1 MPLGFPIRTTLA
13 QVSRARHIAQVL
25 VRNGLD
31 FVAEFTGFSRFLP
44 PWRKRQ
50 TQPDARAAERS
61 VPQRL
66 RITMEEL
73 GPTFVKLGQI
83 LSTRPD
89 LLPQE
94 YIVEL
99 SKLLD
104 AGPPVAL
111 DQIQATIEKE
121 LGRPIEELFSRFD
134 IDPIASAS
142 IGQVHRATLP
152 DGTAVV
158 VKVQRPGVRRVVYAD
173 LNLLRSQIRFLEARS
188 ETLSDYGLTEIAN
201 EFSESLQAE
210 LDYTLEA
217 RNADRLREMAA
228 SADVDVLIPKVYW
241 KYTTRAVITMD
252 DLAGIT
258 LSDRKALEGRG
269 YDLTEIAERAIDIY
283 LKQVFVQGIF
293 HADPHPANILVY
305 DGRIGLVD
313 FGMVG
318 YLARNV
324 REQLGDL
331 LFALTRQDADEM
343 LYIVARMGALS
354 HAADL
359 RALRRDLQRLLMRY
373 YDASLENL
381 PIARFL
387 ADVSSVAFRHH
398 VRMPPD
404 LALLAR
410 TVVVL
415 EGVVRGLDPT
425 LRLSK
430 YLEPFIIRVIRE
442 RISLRRVA
450 SDSIKT
456 LRDLEQAL
464 HVMPR
469 RFDMLTE
476 QLERG
481 ELTLRLDVH
490 RLEQTLG
497 RMEAVG
503 NRISFSVVVAAIV
516 IGSALV
522 LLAGEAAFFVFPFT
536 EWVVPIPQIGF
547 LFAGLLGAWWL
558 FSIIRSKG
566 L

>member
-1 MPLGFPIRTTLA
+1 MPFGLPIRTTLA
-13 QVSRARHIAQVL
+13 QISRARHIAQVL
-25 VRNGLD
+25 VRNGLG
-31 FVAEFTGFSRFLP
+31 FIAEITGFTRFLP
-44 PWRKRQ
+44 PWRKRNL
-50 TQPDARAAERS
+50 QPDARAAERS

-104 AGPPVAL
+104 QGPPVPI
-111 DQIQATIEKE
+111 DQIRATIEAE
-121 LGRPIEELFSRFD
+121 LGRPIDELFSRFD
-134 IDPIASAS
+134 PNPIASAS
-142 IGQVHRATLP
+142 IGQVHRGALP
-152 DGTAVV
+152 DGTTVV
-158 VKVQRPGVRRVVYAD
+158 VKVQRPGIRRVVHAD

-188 ETLSDYGLTEIAN
+188 ETLAGYGLNEIAE
-201 EFSESLQAE
+201 EFAESLQAE
-210 LDYTLEA
+210 LDYTLEG

-228 SADVDVLIPKVYW
+228 NADVDVIIPVIHW

-258 LSDRKALEGRG
+258 LSDRRELEQRG
-269 YDLTEIAERAIDIY
+269 HVLTDIAEQVIDIY
-283 LKQVFVQGIF
+283 LKQVFVQGVF

-305 DGRIGLVD
+305 NGRIGLVD

-331 LFALTRQDADEM
+331 LFALARQDADEM

-359 RALRRDLQRLLMRY
+359 RALRRDLQRLLVRY
-373 YDASLENL
+373 YDASLQNL

-398 VRMPPD
+398 VRLPPD

-415 EGVVRGLDPT
+415 EGVVRSLDPT

-442 RISLRRVA
+442 RVSLKRVA
-450 SDSIKT
+450 SDSAKT
-456 LRDLEQAL
+456 LRDMEQAL

-469 RFDMLTE
+469 RVDMLTE

-481 ELTLRLDVH
+481 ELTLRIDVSH
-490 RLEQTLG
+490 LEQTLS

-516 IGSALV
+516 VGSALV
-522 LLAGEAAFFVFPFT
+522 LLAGEAAFFVLPFT
-536 EWVVPIPQIGF
+536 EWVIPIPQIGF
-547 LFAGLLGAWWL
+547 LVAGLLGAWWL
-558 FSIIRSKG
+558 FSIIRSRG